1 MSASPHQDLLIQ
13 GVTAITLGDP
23 VVREDATIVV
33 RDGRIE
39 AVHDAVH
46 DTSEAPPASE
56 FATVIDGR
64 GKLATPGLINAHTHL
79 AMVLMRGYADDLPL
93 MRWLEEEIWP
103 LEAELTADD
112 VYWGSLHACAELIR
126 SGTTCMA
133 DMYFHMDQVARAVD
147 ESGLRGVLAYGMIA
161 PHGGQKAEDE
171 IALTRDFLS
180 AYHDTADGRVRA
192 AVAPHAPYTCDPTV
206 WERAVELALE
216 HGTLVH
222 THLAETRAEVES
234 ARENWGQTPVE
245 RVADLGAFEAP
256 VLAAHCVHLEDADVD
271 ILAEHDA
278 HIAHNPT
285 SNLKL
290 ASGFAPVQAQLDRGI
305 NVAVATDGASSNN
318 NLDLLEEIRLASY
331 CQKAILEDA
340 TALPAL
346 EALRLG
352 TERGARALKWD
363 GIGTLTSGQTA
374 DIVLWD
380 MDRPHWTPNYDPI
393 SNLVYSAQSA
403 DVATVIVDGRVI
415 MKDREILTFDETE
428 ARARVQ
434 AYQETHRRR

>member
-1 MSASPHQDLLIQ
+1 MSPSADADLLICD
-13 GVTAITLGDP
+13 VHAITMDDP
-23 VVREDATIVV
+23 PVREDVSIVV
-33 RDGRIE
+33 RNGRVDAI
-39 AVHDAVH
+39 HDA
-46 DTSEAPPASE
+46 DDAPSSRHFE
-56 FATVIDGR
+56 TVIDGR
-64 GKLATPGLINAHTHL
+64 NQLATPGLVNAHTHL

-103 LEAELTADD
+103 LEAELTAED

-133 DMYFHMDQVARAVD
+133 DMYVHMDRVARAVD

-161 PHGGQKAEDE
+161 PNGGEKAQGE
-171 IALTRDFLS
+171 IAVARDFLTD
-180 AYHDTADGRVRA
+180 YHNAAHGRVRA

-206 WERAVELALE
+206 WEAAVELATE
-216 HGTLVH
+216 HDTLIH
-222 THLAETRAEVES
+222 THLAETRTEVES
-234 ARENWGQTPVE
+234 AQEHWGQTPIE
-245 RVADLGAFEAP
+245 RVADLGVLEAP
-256 VLAAHCVHLEDADVD
+256 LLAAHCVHLDERDFDL
-271 ILAEHDA
+271 LAEHDVQ
-278 HIAHNPT
+278 IAHNPT

-290 ASGFAPVQAQLDRGI
+290 ASGFAPVQEQLNRGI
-305 NVAVATDGASSNN
+305 NVAIATDGASSNN
-318 NLDLLEEIRLASY
+318 NLDLLEEIRLATY

-346 EALRLG
+346 EAFRLG

-363 GIGTLTSGQTA
+363 GIGSLKPGNMA

-380 MDRPHWTPNYDPI
+380 TDRPHWTPNYDPV

-403 DVATVIVDGRVI
+403 DVATVIVNGRVV
-415 MKDREILTFDETE
+415 MKDRDILTFDE
-428 ARARVQ
+428 AKADAYVH